1 MRKLSNE
8 KLVRAAKQSA
18 SIWVTVTALATGVN
32 VYNKVADKV
41 NSSKG
46 VNK

>member
-1 MRKLSNE
+1 MRKLNNE

-41 NSSKG
+41 NSTKMI
-46 VNK
+46 KK